1 MIFNFLKMKLLQL
14 VIGIGA
20 VAALASCAKGF
31 DAPSSYEEIQK
42 ESYKSSFE
50 KKYGTISP
58 NQKWDFSTYEFR
70 LGTTRGASAINT
82 EIMEKG
88 IDFGDVS
95 KLKLKEV
102 KFPKNPEW
110 DYVEIEGGVEKNSAL
125 FDAMKKAL
133 PEGKSRKGEPAVL
146 VAPSSSFY
154 IYPIFS
160 GGNLRY
166 DLKVKV
172 GNEDPVTVFQKD
184 YKNFQTI
191 NGMKKANGET
201 VNMRGI
207 KIEAPVGTPIEVYID
222 NRTRLNDVKMDSVA
236 GTTNGMAVYVDIPDN
251 IIPELDG
258 VELEENAVAK
268 YIGIEDILKSDTK
281 YSEKTDND
289 YNDIVLAVVGNPD
302 VPQEKVITN
311 DEYVVK
317 TCRAKRYLI
326 EDLGATDDF
335 DFNDVVVDVEENTV
349 ITHNVTYENGVLK
362 TDEIVSET
370 PEKAKA
376 VIRAMGGTIDFE
388 LVIGNTVW
396 SKSGAGF
403 DVKTMYNTQ
412 GTIDHNKVLAEFEVE
427 GWSPQA
433 NNVSIRVNGKD
444 GKVFTISFPKEGTAP
459 MIIAVDPTQHWMYER
474 ESVPSSWFYRNKS
487 RTIESN

>member
-1 MIFNFLKMKLLQL
+1 MKNYLLQF
-14 VIGIGA
+14 VIGVGA
-20 VAALASCAKGF
+20 ATALVSCSKDTAM
-31 DAPSSYEEIQK
+31 PSYEETQK
-42 ESYKSSFE
+42 ESYTAAFVA
-50 KKYGTISP
+50 KYGAIPSHET
-58 NQKWDFSTYEFR
+58 WDFSTYELR
-70 LGTTRGASAINT
+70 LATRGASAIKT

-88 IDFGDVS
+88 VDFGDVS
-95 KLKLKEV
+95 KLKLKET
-102 KFPKNPEW
+102 KFAGHPEW
-110 DYVEIEGGVEKNSAL
+110 DYVTIEGGVEKNAAI
-125 FDAMKKAL
+125 FNAIKKAL
-133 PEGKSRKGEPAVL
+133 PEQKAHTGKPAVL
-146 VAPSSSFY
+146 VAPSSEFY
-154 IYPIFS
+154 IYPLFS
-160 GGNLRY
+160 GGNIRY

-172 GNEDPVTVFQKD
+172 GDTEPVTVFQKD

-222 NRTRLNDVKMDSVA
+222 NRTRLNDVKMEDVA

-251 IIPELDG
+251 VIPELDD
-258 VELEENAVAK
+258 VELKENAVAK

-302 VPQEKVITN
+302 VPQEKIITN

-317 TCRAKRYLI
+317 TCRAKRYMI

-349 ITHNVTYENGVLK
+349 ITHSVTYENGVLK

-370 PEKAKA
+370 PENTKA
-376 VIRAMGGTIDFE
+376 VIRAMGGTMDFE
-388 LVIGNTVW
+388 LIVGNTHW
-396 SKSGAGF
+396 TKSAAGF

-412 GTIDHNKVLAEFEVE
+412 GTIDYDKVLAEFDVE
-427 GWSPQA
+427 GWNPQS
-433 NNVSIRVNGKD
+433 NNVAIKVNGKD
-444 GKVFTISFPKEGTAP
+444 GKLFTITFPKAGTAP
-459 MIIAVDPTQHWMYER
+459 MIIAVDPTQRWMGER
-474 ESVPSSWFYRNKS
+474 KSVPSTWFYRP
-487 RTIESN
+487 

>member
-1 MIFNFLKMKLLQL
+1 MAICLTQMAAAQHTGNTAFQKLGIADGLRSNSVTSL
-14 VIGIGA
+14 LADSRGYLWIGTYQGLNRYDGYQ
-20 VAALASCAKGF
+20 VKSRF
-31 DAPSSYEEIQK
+31 P
-42 ESYKSSFE
+42 ES
-50 KKYGTISP
+50 
-58 NQKWDFSTYEFR
+58 
-70 LGTTRGASAINT
+70 
-82 EIMEKG
+82 
-88 IDFGDVS
+88 GDPQ
-95 KLKLKEV
+95 LKEV
-102 KFPKNPEW
+102 FNQPITALEEDAEGRIW
-110 DYVEIEGGVEKNSAL
+110 IECESGAYSLYDTKRAQFSVSADDL
-125 FDAMKKAL
+125 LQSIGIRCK
-133 PEGKSRKGEPAVL
+133 GK
-146 VAPSSSFY
+146 Y
-154 IYPIFS
+154 
-160 GGNLRY
+160 
-166 DLKVKV
+166 KVKV
-172 GNEDPVTVFQKD
+172 GDNDPVTVFKKD

-201 VNMRGI
+201 VNMKGI
-207 KIEAPVGTPIEVYID
+207 KIQAPVGTPIEVYID

-412 GTIDHNKVLAEFEVE
+412 QGTIDHNKVLAEFEVE
-427 GWSPQA
+427 GWSPNV

-474 ESVPSSWFYRNKS
+474 QSVPSSWFFRNKS